1 MLHTLKDIKTD
12 FQENN
17 NNLKRYKMNIHHLSH
32 IDLDGYSC
40 QLIMKY
46 TPYNITNYNA
56 NYGAEVK
63 SKLDL
68 ILENIRKAN
77 KPATILITDLNLTAD
92 ESRWLTNEVSKMNQS
107 SNYKVSITLL
117 DHHGSGEE
125 SAKKYDWYFLDVE
138 RCATKITYDYV
149 KENFEFNEPVWME
162 KYVNVVDAV
171 DLWKQEEVE
180 NFEYGKVCMRLV
192 TETRELNRV
201 MFAVEDSNY
210 KLSLLLEATK
220 LLDEDN
226 AAILLDEKIH
236 AIKKEFFREDKDDT
250 LDNLA
255 TKYVV
260 SLLGSKRD
268 THTIYYKGYRGY
280 LSYGVGNTSIVGNG
294 FLLAYPEYD
303 FIVDVSYRGTMSLR
317 ANNQVSVAQI
327 SKEWANGGGH
337 PNAAGGRIMGFKEQF
352 RYDKVKQ
359 QIEMLINDKESRAG
373 KLEYK
378 KENLA

>member
-1 MLHTLKDIKTD
+1 
-12 FQENN
+12 
-17 NNLKRYKMNIHHLSH
+17 MNIHHLSH

-40 QLIMKY
+40 QLVMKY
-46 TPYNITNYNA
+46 TPYNISNYNA

-68 ILENIRKAN
+68 ILENIKKTN
-77 KPATILITDLNLTAD
+77 EPATILITDLNLTAD
-92 ESRWLTNEVSKMNQS
+92 ESRWLTNEVAKMNQA
-107 SNYKVSITLL
+107 SNNKITITLL
-117 DHHGSGEE
+117 DHHGSGQE
-125 SAKKYDWYFLDVE
+125 SAKKYDWYYLDE
-138 RCATKITYDYV
+138 SRCATKITYDYV
-149 KENFEFNEPVWME
+149 KEHFEFDEPAWMN
-162 KYVNVVDAV
+162 KYVNVVNAV
-171 DLWKQEEVE
+171 DLWKQEEVG

-192 TETRELNRV
+192 NETRELNRV
-201 MFAVEDSNY
+201 MFANEDSHY

-220 LLDEDN
+220 HLDADN
-226 AAILLDEKIH
+226 AAILLDENIH
-236 AIKKEFFREDKDDT
+236 AIKKDFFREEKDNT

-260 SLLGSKRD
+260 KLLGNKRD

-337 PNAAGGRIMGFKEQF
+337 PNAAGGRIIGFKEQF

-359 QIEMLINDKESRAG
+359 QIESLINDKESRAG
-373 KLEYK
+373 VLEYK
-378 KENLA
+378 QED

>member
-1 MLHTLKDIKTD
+1 
-12 FQENN
+12 
-17 NNLKRYKMNIHHLSH
+17 MNIHHLSH

-40 QLIMKY
+40 QLVMKY

-56 NYGAEVK
+56 NYGAEVR

-77 KPATILITDLNLTAD
+77 EPATIMITDLNLTAD
-92 ESRWLTNEVSKMNQS
+92 EARWLSSEVGKMNQS
-107 SNYKVSITLL
+107 GKKITITLL

-125 SAKKYDWYFLDVE
+125 SAKKHDWYFLDVE

-149 KENFEFNEPVWME
+149 KENFEFDEPTWMN
-162 KYVNVVDAV
+162 KYVNVVNAV

-201 MFAVEDSNY
+201 MFATEDSNY

-226 AAILLDEKIH
+226 AAILLDERIH
-236 AIKKEFFREDKDDT
+236 AIKKEFFREDKDNT

-260 SLLGSKRD
+260 SLLGSKRN

-303 FIVDVSYRGTMSLR
+303 FIVDVSYRGAMSLR

-337 PNAAGGRIMGFKEQF
+337 PNAAGGRIMGFKEQY

-359 QIEMLINDKESRAG
+359 QIETLISDKESRAG

-378 KENLA
+378 KEN